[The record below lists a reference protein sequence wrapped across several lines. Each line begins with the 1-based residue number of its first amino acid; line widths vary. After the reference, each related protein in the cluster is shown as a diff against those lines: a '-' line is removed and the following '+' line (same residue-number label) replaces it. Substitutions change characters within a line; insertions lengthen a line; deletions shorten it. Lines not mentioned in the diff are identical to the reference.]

1 MSRGPCHVT
10 VAHPEACALPE
21 DDDFRFDE
29 DARVVLLHDHV
40 DGARVDEVDVV
51 ADVALAKH
59 HPALTAPDGHGTGEH
74 GAQDTTTRGVRS
86 VTGNR

>member
-1 MSRGPCHVT
+1 MI

-40 DGARVDEVDVV
+40 HGAGVDVVDVV

-59 HPALTAPDGHGTGEH
+59 HPALSTPDGHGTGEH
-74 GAQDTTTRGVRS
+74 GVHDHTECVQ
-86 VTGNR
+86 